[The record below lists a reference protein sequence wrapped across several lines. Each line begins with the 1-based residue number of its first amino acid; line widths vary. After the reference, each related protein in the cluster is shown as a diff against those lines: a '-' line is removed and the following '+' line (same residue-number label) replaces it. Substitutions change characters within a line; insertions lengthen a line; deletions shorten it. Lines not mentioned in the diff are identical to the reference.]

1 MIVLLLITAFIG
13 LFGTSRMADSLDF
26 LRTESND
33 IRLGINQS
41 VSALGEIDRQI
52 QALNKSEALFSKLR
66 ELEDDLKS
74 VSSASKNIDRGLKKV
89 NETNSQQSDS
99 LRFLGETTR
108 TLASQLKLLTTHMQ
122 KLQFDSK
129 EAQYYT
135 LHSFTSYF

>member
-13 LFGTSRMADSLDF
+13 LFGTIRMADSLDF